1 MPRYSQPVD
10 EAWIGLWGV
19 VVGALLSL
27 VGTVLVPWWRD
38 TIDRKRV
45 EKETLAKER
54 RDALLASMA
63 ALLEL
68 RQARGQYPAA
78 GEAQA
83 RFGARV
89 NELTVRLTPEEQP
102 ILDVL
107 YVMLAMIQE
116 PPRDITGYVGESMGV
131 LTRWA
136 RGDIFTSEVISEVET
151 KAGVKFSE
159 DRSKVSVV

>member
-1 MPRYSQPVD
+1 VE
-10 EAWIGLWGV
+10 EAWIGLLGV
-19 VVGALLSL
+19 IVGALISL

-38 TIDRKRV
+38 IIDRKRV

-54 RDALLASMA
+54 RDALLGAMA

-68 RQARGQYPAA
+68 RQARNQYPAA

-83 RFGARV
+83 RFGARI

-107 YVMLAMIQE
+107 YVLLAMIQE
-116 PPRDITGYVGESMGV
+116 PPRNITGYVGESMGV

-136 RGDIFTSEVISEVET
+136 RGDIFTSEVISEVES

-159 DRSKVSVV
+159 DRSQVSVV